1 MKSFI
6 LMKVYIFE
14 DLYILN
20 ALSQKY
26 IANIAFKLFTK
37 WCFTLLQ
44 FYLKNEQ
51 EKNSMIKAEDKQNI
65 VLNKDIKKENFK
77 KYLMN

>member
-37 WCFTLLQ
+37 WYFTLLQ

-51 EKNSMIKAEDKQNI
+51 EKNSII
-65 VLNKDIKKENFK
+65 
-77 KYLMN
+77 